1 MKICDKCNT
10 QNNDNARFCAVCGN
24 ALDGVQNTPKYT
36 NPVHSLPV
44 NELRPSGN
52 GRFVSEDE
60 YVVATL
66 ENGVMMNII
75 SGEGFRREDAV
86 LTNKR
91 LYYNHKDGIVN
102 IAECEEIVD
111 VKDVTGTKITRFD
124 PYGILI
130 IAGLLFIA
138 GLIINAN
145 GSGGPA
151 MFFGI
156 ILSVV
161 AVFVFVFLKKK
172 YLRIEYAGGS
182 IHFSVKKYGIQNIQ
196 AFQRSIYAV
205 KDSFEKGRG

>member
-24 ALDGVQNTPKYT
+24 MLEGMHETPVYSRPVQN
-36 NPVHSLPV
+36 LPI
-44 NELRPSGN
+44 NELRPTGQ
-52 GRFVSEDE
+52 GRFVDADE

-91 LYYNHKDGIVN
+91 LYYKHKDGIVN
-102 IAECEEIVD
+102 ITECEEIVD
-111 VKDVTGTKITRFD
+111 VKDVTGTKITSFD
-124 PYGILI
+124 PYGMLI
-130 IAGLLFIA
+130 FAALLFIA
-138 GLIINAN
+138 GIIVDSNAH
-145 GSGGPA
+145 SGPWL
-151 MFFGI
+151 FIGI

-161 AVFVFVFLKKK
+161 TIFLFVFLKKK
-172 YLRIEYAGGS
+172 YLRIEYAGGA

-205 KDSFEKGRG
+205 KDSYEKF

>member
-24 ALDGVQNTPKYT
+24 MLDGVQNTQAYT

-161 AVFVFVFLKKK
+161 AAFVFVFLKKK

>member
-1 MKICDKCNT
+1 MKVCDKCNT
-10 QNNDNARFCAVCGN
+10 QNNDNAKFCAVCGN
-24 ALDGVQNTPKYT
+24 ALDGAQNTPKYT
-36 NPVHSLPV
+36 NPVHSSPV
-44 NELRPSGN
+44 NELRPSGS
-52 GRFVSEDE
+52 GRFVGEDE

-102 IAECEEIVD
+102 ITECNEIVD
-111 VKDVTGTKITRFD
+111 VKDITGTKITRFD

-130 IAGLLFIA
+130 IAGLLFLA
-138 GLIINAN
+138 GIII
-145 GSGGPA
+145 SSKTSDGPA
-151 MFFGI
+151 MILGI

-182 IHFSVKKYGIQNIQ
+182 IHFSVKKYGVQNIQ
-196 AFQRSIYAV
+196 AFQRCIYAV